1 MQTHRDSAVGVR
13 AGGLRAVVAR
23 LLPRHVSRLAAIAA
37 ACALVAPLAGCA
49 APHLESRNA
58 DASKLGTC
66 ESAYLAAQTGT
77 PALSDGYAA
86 MPTMM
91 RYLVTRAAGEA
102 WITVASACTSRFAE
116 GAMRSAQVSYAAET
130 LGAALGVASP
140 TPPTV
145 DYGDV
150 VRLDAGADA
159 LSAMSLAEDRAGF
172 ALEVLA
178 ARGVGNATLAA
189 SDNHKTAAQRLF
201 SLSGA
206 SKDPR
211 QKVYAVDQLIAH
223 PDTIEDAAAPGVT
236 APTVAVIEMDC
247 ARAYLDAMRGDDGAA
262 GDSGAS
268 GSGTTSGTDAG
279 SSTTSAGSSE
289 ASDSSDAAASPSRK
303 TLDWLARMAAARAWR
318 AMELGYPSADSALF
332 R

>member
-1 MQTHRDSAVGVR
+1 M
-13 AGGLRAVVAR
+13 
-23 LLPRHVSRLAAIAA
+23 SRLAAIAT

-86 MPTMM
+86 MPAMM

-145 DYGDV
+145 DYGEV

-178 ARGVGNATLAA
+178 ARGVDNATLAA

-211 QKVYAVDQLIAH
+211 RKVYAVDQLIAH

-247 ARAYLDAMRGDDGAA
+247 ARAYLDAMGGADDGATGDSAA
-262 GDSGAS
+262 GSGAAGSSEAAGSSGTSGSSGASGSSSEASDAGASDSGAS
-268 GSGTTSGTDAG
+268 GTT
-279 SSTTSAGSSE
+279 
-289 ASDSSDAAASPSRK
+289 ASPSRK

-318 AMELGYPSADSALF
+318 AMELGYPSADSVLF